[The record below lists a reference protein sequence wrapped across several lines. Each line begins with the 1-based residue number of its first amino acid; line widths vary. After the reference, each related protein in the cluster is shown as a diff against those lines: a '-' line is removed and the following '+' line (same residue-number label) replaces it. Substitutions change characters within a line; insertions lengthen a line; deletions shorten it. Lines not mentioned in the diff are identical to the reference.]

1 MKIIGKIDKGTG
13 QIRVVLHEWK
23 SQTYVDI
30 RFWYE
35 KDGQFHPTT
44 KGLRFNAELLPE
56 LRVAIEEA
64 ENVIERGDEIGG
76 TRDGGH
82 ENIRG

>member
-1 MKIIGKIDKGTG
+1 MKIIGRIERTG
-13 QIRVVLHEWK
+13 GEIRVVLHEWK

-44 KGLRFNAELLPE
+44 KGLRFNAELLPQ
-56 LRVAIEEA
+56 LIEALQEA
-64 ENVIERGDEIGG
+64 GAALERGEEIGG
-76 TRDGGH
+76 TKEVGEHGDV
-82 ENIRG
+82 